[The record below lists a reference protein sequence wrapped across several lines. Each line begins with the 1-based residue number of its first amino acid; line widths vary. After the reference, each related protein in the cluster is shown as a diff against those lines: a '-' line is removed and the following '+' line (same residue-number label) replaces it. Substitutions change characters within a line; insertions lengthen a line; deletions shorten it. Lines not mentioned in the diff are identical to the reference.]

1 MPLKLE
7 PMANSIETSISP
19 SIAPV
24 KAISVGT
31 LGAFALLCLAW
42 GSTWLPLK
50 HGVAHL
56 PPLLF
61 VASRFLA
68 GGLVLWLAAGR
79 TRPPPPA
86 SLWPGALLMVAANY
100 GLMAWGAARVPSGL
114 AATVN
119 LATVP
124 LAVLVFAGRRP
135 RLPQMAALALGVAG
149 LVLLAWSSGR
159 SLGGAAPAG
168 LGGNA
173 LIGTLRLKA
182 AGPILTPVA
191 LSAWHSL
198 VGGALL
204 LGLSAATE
212 PWSPALRAA
221 FLTPAALA
229 GWALLVLLGTILG
242 FSLYLALLRR
252 WSASAVASYAYVCP
266 VVALV
271 LGFLV
276 DGERPGAGE
285 LAASL
290 SLIAAA
296 ALALLPSRSQE
307 TGR

>member
-1 MPLKLE
+1 
-7 PMANSIETSISP
+7 
-19 SIAPV
+19 
-24 KAISVGT
+24 
-31 LGAFALLCLAW
+31 
-42 GSTWLPLK
+42 
-50 HGVAHL
+50 
-56 PPLLF
+56 
-61 VASRFLA
+61 
-68 GGLVLWLAAGR
+68 
-79 TRPPPPA
+79 
-86 SLWPGALLMVAANY
+86 
-100 GLMAWGAARVPSGL
+100 
-114 AATVN
+114 
-119 LATVP
+119 VP

-168 LGGNA
+168 LGA
-173 LIGTLRLKA
+173 LALGAAGDGIGTLRLKA